1 LPLRTARRQAKGN
14 KRRKREIMLTQNTYQ
29 QYVKI
34 LKEELVPAM
43 GCTEPISIAY
53 ATARARAVLA
63 DKAISAKIEVS
74 GNIIKNAKSVT
85 VPHTGGM
92 RGIISAFAAG
102 LVAGDAGAE
111 LEVIAH
117 VSNEQIEKI
126 KHVKETFDV
135 EVCTPENA
143 RVFDIGIT
151 LRSEKHTAYVRIVDT
166 HTNIVEIRLD
176 GEVLYENLPKEC
188 EKADRSG
195 LCIED
200 IVTFADTVN
209 VEDVKE
215 LLDRQIDYNMAIA
228 EEGLKNNYG
237 ANVGKVLLRAYQPD
251 IKITAKAYAAAASD
265 ARMNGCELP
274 VIINSGSGNQGITAS
289 VPVIVYARGM
299 HVSKEKLY
307 RALCVSNLV
316 TIHLKNGIGAL
327 SAYCGV
333 VSAGAGAACG
343 VSYLLGGRKSEISHT
358 LVNALAIDSGI
369 ICDGAKA
376 SCAAKIATAVESGLL
391 GLNMYY
397 NGNQFYA
404 GDGIVKDGVENTI
417 KSVSRL
423 AHDGMRETDKEII
436 KIMLEEN

>member
-1 LPLRTARRQAKGN
+1 MITKENYA
-14 KRRKREIMLTQNTYQ
+14 

-53 ATARARAVLA
+53 ATARARAVLN
-63 DKAISAKIEVS
+63 DKPISAKVEVS

-92 RGIISAFAAG
+92 RGIKSAFAAG
-102 LVAGDAGAE
+102 LVAGDAGKE
-111 LEVIAH
+111 LEVISK
-117 VSNEQIEKI
+117 VSDAQIEEI
-126 KHVKETFDV
+126 KRVKENFDV
-135 EVCTPENA
+135 EVVTPENA

-151 LRSEKHTAYVRIVDT
+151 LRSEKHVAYVRIADA
-166 HTNIVEIRLD
+166 HTNIVCIQLD
-176 GEVLYENLPKEC
+176 GQTLYENLPQK
-188 EKADRSG
+188 
-195 LCIED
+195 IE
-200 IVTFADTVN
+200 FADKSCLNVDDIIAFADMVN
-209 VEDVKE
+209 VADVE
-215 LLDRQIDYNMAIA
+215 ETLQRQIDYNMAIA

-237 ANVGKVLLRAYQPD
+237 ANVGKVLLRSYQPD

-289 VPVIVYARGM
+289 VPVVVYARGL

-307 RALCVSNLV
+307 RALCVSNLI
-316 TIHLKNGIGAL
+316 TIHLKTGIGAL

-343 VSYLLGGRKSEISHT
+343 VAYLLGGRKAEISHT

-397 NGNQFYA
+397 NGNEFFA
-404 GDGIVKDGVENTI
+404 GDGIVKEGVENTI

-423 AHDGMRETDKEII
+423 AHRGMRETDKEII
-436 KIMLEEN
+436 RIMLEVD

>member
-1 LPLRTARRQAKGN
+1 
-14 KRRKREIMLTQNTYQ
+14 MLTQENYV

-53 ATARARAVLA
+53 AAAKARAVLGETPL
-63 DKAISAKIEVS
+63 SAKVAVS
-74 GNIIKNAKSVT
+74 GNIVKNAKSVT

-102 LVAGDAGAE
+102 LVAGDADAE

-117 VSNEQIEKI
+117 VTDEQIEEIRK
-126 KHVKETFDV
+126 VKETFDV
-135 EVCTPENA
+135 EVVTPEDA

-151 LRSEKHTAYVRIVDT
+151 LYSKNHESYVRIVDT
-166 HTNIVEIRLD
+166 HTNIVSVKLD
-176 GEVLYENLPKEC
+176 GKTIYENMPQEE

-195 LCIED
+195 LSVENIIE
-200 IVTFADTVN
+200 FADKVDVAD
-209 VEDVKE
+209 VEEV
-215 LLDRQIDYNMAIA
+215 LQRQIDYNMAIA
-228 EEGLKNNYG
+228 EKGLKESYG
-237 ANVGKVLLRAYQPD
+237 ANIGKVLLRAYQPD

-289 VPVIVYARGM
+289 VPVVVYARGL
-299 HVSKEKLY
+299 HISKEKLY
-307 RALCVSNLV
+307 RALCVSNLI
-316 TIHLKNGIGAL
+316 TIHLKAGIGAL

-343 VSYLLGGRKSEISHT
+343 VAYLLGGRMEEISHT

-391 GLNMYY
+391 GLNMFY
-397 NGNQFYA
+397 NGNEFFA
-404 GDGIVKDGVENTI
+404 GDGIVKEGVENTI
-417 KSVSRL
+417 KSVSQL
-423 AHDGMRETDKEII
+423 AQRGMRETDKEII
-436 KIMLEEN
+436 RIMLEES

>member
-1 LPLRTARRQAKGN
+1 MITKEVYA
-14 KRRKREIMLTQNTYQ
+14 

-53 ATARARAVLA
+53 ATARARAVLS
-63 DKAISAKIEVS
+63 DTPISAKVEVS
-74 GNIIKNAKSVT
+74 GNIVKNAKSVT

-92 RGIISAFAAG
+92 RGIKSAFAAG
-102 LVAGDAGAE
+102 LVAGDAGKE
-111 LEVIAH
+111 LEVIAK
-117 VSNEQIEKI
+117 VTDSQIEEI
-126 KHVKETFDV
+126 KRVKENFDV
-135 EVCTPENA
+135 EVCTPADA
-143 RVFDIGIT
+143 RIFDIGVT
-151 LRSEKHTAYVRIVDT
+151 LRSEKHVAYVRIADA
-166 HTNIVEIRLD
+166 HTNIVCIKLD
-176 GEVLYENLPKEC
+176 GQTLYENLPKDIER
-188 EKADRSG
+188 ADKSC
-195 LCIED
+195 L
-200 IVTFADTVN
+200 N
-209 VEDVKE
+209 VEDIIAFADMLNVADVEETLK
-215 LLDRQIDYNMAIA
+215 RQIEYNMAIA

-237 ANVGKVLLRAYQPD
+237 ANVGKVLLRSYQPD

-289 VPVIVYARGM
+289 VPVVVYARGL
-299 HVSKEKLY
+299 HVSEEKLY
-307 RALCVSNLV
+307 RALCVSNLI

-343 VSYLLGGRKSEISHT
+343 VAYLLGGRKEEIAHT

-397 NGNQFYA
+397 NGNEFFA

-423 AHDGMRETDKEII
+423 AYNGMRETDKEILR
-436 KIMLEEN
+436 IMLEVD

>member
-1 LPLRTARRQAKGN
+1 
-14 KRRKREIMLTQNTYQ
+14 MLTKEIYK

-53 ATARARAVLA
+53 ATARARAVLS
-63 DKAISAKIEVS
+63 DPPISAKVEVS
-74 GNIIKNAKSVT
+74 GNILKNAKSVT

-92 RGIISAFAAG
+92 RGIKSAFAAG

-117 VSNEQIEKI
+117 VTPEQILEI
-126 KHVKETFDV
+126 QRVKETFDV
-135 EVCTPENA
+135 EVCTPHDA
-143 RVFDIGIT
+143 RIFDIGIT
-151 LRSEKHTAYVRIVDT
+151 LRSEKHVAYVRIADA
-166 HTNIVEIRLD
+166 HTNIVCIKLD
-176 GEVLYENLPKEC
+176 GQTLYENMPKDE
-188 EKADRSG
+188 ERTDRSC
-195 LCIED
+195 LCVED
-200 IVTFADTVN
+200 IVAFADEVN
-209 VEDVKE
+209 IADVEE
-215 LLDRQIDYNMAIA
+215 ILQRQISYNMAIA
-228 EEGLKNNYG
+228 EEGLKNDYG
-237 ANVGKVLLRAYQPD
+237 ANIGKVLLRSYQPD

-307 RALCVSNLV
+307 RALCVSNLI

-333 VSAGAGAACG
+333 VSAGAGAGCG
-343 VSYLLGGRKSEISHT
+343 VAYLLGGRKAEIAHA

-397 NGNQFYA
+397 NGNEFFA
-404 GDGIVKDGVENTI
+404 GDGIVKAGVENTI

-423 AHDGMRETDKEII
+423 AHRGMRETDKEII
-436 KIMLEEN
+436 RIMLEVD

>member
-1 LPLRTARRQAKGN
+1 
-14 KRRKREIMLTQNTYQ
+14 MLTQERQQ
-29 QYVKI
+29 QYAQI

-53 ATARARAVLA
+53 ATAKAKAVLGEEPR
-63 DKAISAKIEVS
+63 SAKVEVS

-102 LVAGDAGAE
+102 LVAGNADAE
-111 LEVIAH
+111 LEVIAE
-117 VSNEQIEKI
+117 VTPQQIEKI
-126 KHVKETFDV
+126 RRVKETFDV
-135 EVCTPENA
+135 EVTTPIDA
-143 RVFDIGIT
+143 RVFDIRIT
-151 LRSEKHTAYVRIVDT
+151 LVSQNHRAFVRIADT
-166 HTNIVEIRLD
+166 HTNIVFIEKD
-176 GEVLYENLPKEC
+176 GEILYENVARLP
-188 EKADRSG
+188 EKTDKSV
-195 LCIED
+195 LNVED
-200 IVTFADTVN
+200 IIAFADTV
-209 VEDVKE
+209 EIDAVKE
-215 LLDRQIDYNMAIA
+215 TLDRQIAYNMAIA

-237 ANVGKVLLRAYQPD
+237 ANIGKVLLRSYQPD
-251 IKITAKAYAAAASD
+251 IKTTAKAYAAAASD

-289 VPVIVYARGM
+289 VPVIVYAKGM
-299 HVSKEKLY
+299 HVSDEKLY

-316 TIHLKNGIGAL
+316 TIHLKQGIGAL

-333 VSAGAGAACG
+333 VSAGAGAGCG
-343 VSYLLGGRKSEISHT
+343 VAYLLGGGKEEINHT
-358 LVNALAIDSGI
+358 LVNSLAIDSGI

-397 NGNQFYA
+397 NGNEFYA
-404 GDGIVKDGVENTI
+404 GDGIVKAGVEKTI

-423 AHDGMRETDKEII
+423 AYEGMRETDKAII
-436 KIMLEEN
+436 KIMLEED